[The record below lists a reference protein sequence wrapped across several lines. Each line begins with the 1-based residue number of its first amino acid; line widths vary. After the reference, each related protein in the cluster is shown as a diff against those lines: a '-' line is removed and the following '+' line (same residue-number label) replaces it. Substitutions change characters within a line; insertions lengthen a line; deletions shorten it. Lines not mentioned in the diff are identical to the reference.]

1 MNLESNKLFMAF
13 SAGKSS
19 VESEKTFDKY
29 IGIAPV
35 TILAVNPTLVELMK
49 LYNNENI
56 KEPVYT
62 NTVEINGEK
71 VPTARITFIVKTE
84 KVVKNNNV
92 IHEGGIIN
100 SMSFSIYRMPR
111 YNKDKTKMQVIDKYG
126 RTAWATIE
134 EINNK
139 LVPTY
144 STGNKA
150 AIDPNYR
157 PLYAGEEELVKFL
170 INYLGIPATFKKTSE
185 GLYITKSPEELKECE
200 ASLEKIEQYFK
211 GDISEIKNIIKI
223 QPENKVKV
231 MFGVR
236 SVDDKQ
242 YQAIYTRETLK
253 SGATNYDKIAKSLK
267 DAKDNGAFA
276 DTEFEACDIKKYVVN
291 ATTFE
296 DNSNPSDDPFAG
308 F

>member
-1 MNLESNKLFMAF
+1 
-13 SAGKSS
+13 
-19 VESEKTFDKY
+19 
-29 IGIAPV
+29 
-35 TILAVNPTLVELMK
+35 
-49 LYNNENI
+49 
-56 KEPVYT
+56 
-62 NTVEINGEK
+62 
-71 VPTARITFIVKTE
+71 
-84 KVVKNNNV
+84 
-92 IHEGGIIN
+92 
-100 SMSFSIYRMPR
+100 
-111 YNKDKTKMQVIDKYG
+111 MQVIDKYG

-236 SVDDKQ
+236 SADDKQ

-296 DNSNPSDDPFAG
+296 DNSSVSDDPFAG

>member
-19 VESEKTFDKY
+19 VESEKTFNKY

-35 TILAVNPTLVELMK
+35 TILAVNPTLVELIK

-71 VPTARITFIVKTE
+71 VPSARITFIVKTE

-92 IHEGGIIN
+92 IHEGGVIN
-100 SMSFSIYRMPR
+100 SMSFNIYRMPR

-170 INYLGIPATFKKTSE
+170 INYLGIPAT
-185 GLYITKSPEELKECE
+185 LDRKS
-200 ASLEKIEQYFK
+200 
-211 GDISEIKNIIKI
+211 
-223 QPENKVKV
+223 
-231 MFGVR
+231 
-236 SVDDKQ
+236 
-242 YQAIYTRETLK
+242 TRL
-253 SGATNYDKIAKSLK
+253 
-267 DAKDNGAFA
+267 
-276 DTEFEACDIKKYVVN
+276 
-291 ATTFE
+291 
-296 DNSNPSDDPFAG
+296 NSSH
-308 F
+308 

>member
-1 MNLESNKLFMAF
+1 MNNNFVFMAF
-13 SAGKSS
+13 AKGQVSTDS
-19 VESEKTFDKY
+19 VVMPKY
-29 IGIAPV
+29 VGVAPV
-35 TILAVNPTLVELMK
+35 TVLAVNPNKAKLEELYGRTMDNEPEYITEVEADGK
-49 LYNNENI
+49 KYQS
-56 KEPVYT
+56 VR
-62 NTVEINGEK
+62 IN
-71 VPTARITFIVKTE
+71 FIVKTDTE
-84 KVVKNNNV
+84 KCN
-92 IHEGGIIN
+92 GIDLITGIT
-100 SMSFSIYRMPR
+100 FFIQKRYRQGSQSGK
-111 YNKDKTKMQVIDKYG
+111 YQIIDKYG

-236 SVDDKQ
+236 SADDKQ

-296 DNSNPSDDPFAG
+296 DNSNVSDDPFAG

>member
-29 IGIAPV
+29 VGIAPV

-62 NTVEINGEK
+62 NTAEINGEK

-100 SMSFSIYRMPR
+100 PMNFSIYRMPR
-111 YNKDKTKMQVIDKYG
+111 YNNDKTKMQVIDKYG

-139 LVPTY
+139 VVPTY

-170 INYLGIPATFKKTSE
+170 INYLGIPATFKKTPE
-185 GLYITKSPEELKECE
+185 GLYITKDPEELKDCE
-200 ASLEKIEQYFK
+200 AGLEKIEHYFK
-211 GDISEIKNIIKI
+211 GDISEIKNIIKL

-236 SVDDKQ
+236 NSDDKQ
-242 YQAIYTRETLK
+242 YQTIYTRETLK
-253 SGATNYDKIAKSLK
+253 AGARNYDKIAKSLK
-267 DAKDNGAFA
+267 EAKDNGAFA

-296 DNSNPSDDPFAG
+296 DNTTVNDDPFAG